1 MHNFAFFQWFVL
13 LLTNCC
19 PCSSESTIR
28 GKSIKGNGGQE
39 PRSLEDIPER
49 KDPPSV
55 SKDTLKFARSDWR
68 DFRLEDPS
76 AAPSDSLALILSST
90 PSNIPSSEP
99 SASQLSDSPTSIS
112 ENPLQT
118 RFYAIGDV
126 PYTNLQKMELIQQIE
141 TLPDDAE
148 FLLHLGDIRS
158 GNLSNPCEL
167 ADYQDVANILLSST
181 VPVFVVPGGTC
192 DQN

>member
-1 MHNFAFFQWFVL
+1 
-13 LLTNCC
+13 
-19 PCSSESTIR
+19 
-28 GKSIKGNGGQE
+28 
-39 PRSLEDIPER
+39 
-49 KDPPSV
+49 
-55 SKDTLKFARSDWR
+55 
-68 DFRLEDPS
+68 
-76 AAPSDSLALILSST
+76 
-90 PSNIPSSEP
+90 
-99 SASQLSDSPTSIS
+99 
-112 ENPLQT
+112 LQT

-158 GNLSNPCEL
+158 GNISNPCEL

-192 DQN
+192 DPN